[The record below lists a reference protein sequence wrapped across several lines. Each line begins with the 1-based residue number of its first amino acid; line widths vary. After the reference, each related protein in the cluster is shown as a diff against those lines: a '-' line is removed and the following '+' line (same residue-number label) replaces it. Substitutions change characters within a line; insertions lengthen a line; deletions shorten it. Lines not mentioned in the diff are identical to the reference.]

1 MPLNREILETQGPD
15 GPRMEAVFDL
25 SSTQVAAVAAALAH
39 SRRTRFGSAALDA
52 DEVLELRALSTL
64 AEQIDQLAAL
74 GGHAVVRTDADGAS
88 ALAQAAL
95 TYVRERDTESYQ
107 SPEERERLAALRD
120 LADPLIE
127 LACEL
132 RRAGREHSH
141 AVA

>member
-1 MPLNREILETQGPD
+1 MPLNREILRTQGPD
-15 GPRMEAVFDL
+15 GPRTEAVFDL
-25 SSTQVAAVAAALAH
+25 SSTQVAAVAVALGH
-39 SRRTRFGSAALDA
+39 YRRTRFGGAALDA
-52 DEVLELRALSTL
+52 DDVLELRALSAL
-64 AEQIDQLAAL
+64 AEQVDELVAL

-107 SPEERERLAALRD
+107 SPEERERLAALRE

-132 RRAGREHSH
+132 RRAARHQSP
-141 AVA
+141 AIA